1 MKRKFLIVAGLFI
14 SGLNPLWATSSQ
26 KITSDIKI
34 KGNSSKSL
42 SQNQKQQ
49 RVLYEL
55 NAPEDLFLPSRSRE
69 VLVKTYQKVNL
80 DQLENLLINN
90 TRTIKIYLER
100 VEQAKSILKSSL
112 SSDMNNKLKI
122 SEVQQMNDKKD
133 EVVDKKLLSK
143 K

>member
-55 NAPEDLFLPSRSRE
+55 NAPEDLFLPSRSSE

-90 TRTIKIYLER
+90 NRTIIGTFFIICHFYCGTFNNFDSKLDASKI
-100 VEQAKSILKSSL
+100 
-112 SSDMNNKLKI
+112 
-122 SEVQQMNDKKD
+122 KK
-133 EVVDKKLLSK
+133 
-143 K
+143 